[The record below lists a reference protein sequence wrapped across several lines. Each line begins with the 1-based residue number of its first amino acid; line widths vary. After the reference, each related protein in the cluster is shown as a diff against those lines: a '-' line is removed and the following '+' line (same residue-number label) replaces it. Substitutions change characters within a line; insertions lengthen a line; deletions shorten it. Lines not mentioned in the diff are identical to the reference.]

1 VVGGLARRV
10 QWLKENR
17 KKGEPSLLLEAG
29 DSLFPGEYAKGDIY
43 KKRADYMLEVYG
55 KVGYDAFG
63 IGRRDLPFGI
73 DFLKE
78 QSKKHGVEFLSANL
92 FSKGKRPF
100 KPYKV
105 FKVGDAKVAVISVLS
120 SRPNKMWEA
129 MSISV
134 TNPRPFLE
142 KTVPELRK
150 EADLVV
156 LLSNLGEV
164 EDRNLVKQ
172 VSGIDL
178 VIGSGLGS
186 RFKFPVKVADKT
198 YMVRPQSRGKS
209 IGWVEIDVPFTGKKT
224 EIKGEL
230 VFLTGVVKE
239 DPEVA
244 KKVKALKKE
253 TREWE
258 RIHRKKVSSSPRDR
272 KKAAKNNPFLKALE
286 KARKQRKSLDA
297 KGGQGNGTTLMEIL
311 KKGQTKQPAAPNN
324 QDSLRL
330 K

>member
-1 VVGGLARRV
+1 MVGGLARRV

-17 KKGEPSLLLEAG
+17 KKKDASLLLDAG
-29 DSLFPGEYAKGDIY
+29 DSLFPGEYARGDIY

-55 KVGYDAFG
+55 MLGYDAFG

-73 DFLKE
+73 QFLEE
-78 QSKKHGVEFLSANL
+78 QSKKHGIEFVSANL
-92 FSKGKRPF
+92 LSKGKRPF
-100 KPYKV
+100 APYKV
-105 FKVGDAKVAVISVLS
+105 FKVGDTKVAVISVIS
-120 SRPNKMWEA
+120 SRPNKTWEA

-134 TNPRPFLE
+134 VDPRPFLQE
-142 KTVPELRK
+142 TVPALRK

-164 EDRNLVKQ
+164 EDRNLVKEIP
-172 VSGIDL
+172 GIDL

-209 IGWVEIDVPFTGKKT
+209 IGWVEINIPFTGQDD

-230 VFLTGVVKE
+230 VFLSGVVKD

-244 KKVKALKKE
+244 KKVKALETE
-253 TREWE
+253 TRKWE
-258 RIHRKKVSSSPRDR
+258 RIHKKKVSSSPKDR
-272 KKAAKNNPFLKALE
+272 KKAAKDNPFLKALE
-286 KARKQRKSLDA
+286 KARKQRKALDA
-297 KGGQGNGTTLMEIL
+297 KGEKGSGASFLEIL
-311 KKGQTKQPAAPNN
+311 KKGQTEQPAAPSN